1 MKQYELIQIAKYLN
15 QFSRIHSI
23 ARVDDTVLRLR
34 FDRDTTLYVSLHRGD
49 SHWFVCDSYE
59 RARPYTAPFD
69 ILLGKFFNNARFEK
83 AEVEEG
89 NRIMRLHVTSRI
101 AYRADA
107 YTLQLEFTGRNTNAI
122 ILDTKGIVQEALRH
136 IDGSVSFRSV
146 RVGEPLLALPPRE
159 FNETAQVII
168 DMESYLKGAY
178 LTRKTLH
185 VERVRN
191 TKLAALAKKIAK
203 LERTMEHLEDEKEL
217 QAKSIKLANEGSL
230 ILANLNQIPNFS
242 KEVKIDDFD
251 GNPYLITLPKEA
263 RNPQEAANILYA
275 QSKKLRQK
283 AASMHIERENL
294 ESKHDFLLNLQSM
307 VQKSES
313 VEALHILMPRQT
325 NSKRREKD
333 NPSYES
339 FTMEGYKIMVGK
351 NEKGNIALLKEAKKS
366 DLWLHVKDIP
376 SAHVIIRT
384 DKQSVHQNVLEF
396 AGRLCVGFSKLQ
408 AGGYLV
414 DYTPRR
420 NVRMGQGANV
430 TYVDYQTLK
439 IFKE

>member
-23 ARVDDTVLRLR
+23 VRVDDTILRIR
-34 FDRDTTLYVSLHRGD
+34 FDRDVDLYVSLHRGD
-49 SHWFVCDSYE
+49 SHWFMCDSYE

-69 ILLGKFFNNARFEK
+69 ILLSKYFNNARLEK

-89 NRIMRLHVTSRI
+89 NRIMRLFVTSRM

-107 YTLQLEFTGRNTNAI
+107 YVLQLEFTGRNTNAI
-122 ILDTKGIVQEALRH
+122 ILDTNGTIQEALRH
-136 IDGSVSFRSV
+136 IDSRVSFRTV
-146 RVGEPLLALPPRE
+146 RVGEALLPLPPRE
-159 FNETAQVII
+159 FNETSQNI
-168 DMESYLKGAY
+168 DDIKEYLRASYT
-178 LTRKTLH
+178 TRKALH

-191 TKLAALAKKIAK
+191 TKLAALAKKVAK
-203 LERTMEHLEDEKEL
+203 LERTLGHLDSENEL
-217 QAKSIKLANEGSL
+217 QAKSAKLANEGSL
-230 ILANLNQIPNFS
+230 VLANLNEIPNFAS
-242 KEVKIDDFD
+242 TVKVRDFE
-251 GNPYLITLPKEA
+251 GNPSIINLPKEA

-283 AASMHIERENL
+283 AASMYIERENL
-294 ESKHDFLLNLQSM
+294 QAKYDFLLNLQSM
-307 VQKSES
+307 VQKANSI
-313 VEALHILMPRQT
+313 EALHILMPRQ
-325 NSKRREKD
+325 NSSKWRKKE
-333 NPSYES
+333 NPSYEV

-351 NEKGNIALLKEAKKS
+351 NEKGNITLLKEAKKS

-384 DKQSVHQNVLEF
+384 DKKSVSQNVLEF

-408 AGGYLV
+408 SGGYLV

-430 TYVDYQTLK
+430 TYVDYKTLK

>member
-23 ARVDDTVLRLR
+23 SRVDDTILRFK
-34 FDRDTTLYVSLHRGD
+34 FDRDTTIYASLHRGD
-49 SHWFVCDSYE
+49 SHWFMCDSYE
-59 RARPYTAPFD
+59 RARPYSAPFD
-69 ILLGKFFNNARFEK
+69 ILLGKYFNNARLEK
-83 AEVEEG
+83 VEVEEG
-89 NRIMRLHVTSRI
+89 NRIMRLFVTSRM
-101 AYRADA
+101 AYKADA
-107 YTLQLEFTGRNTNAI
+107 YVLQLEFTGRNTNAI
-122 ILDTKGIVQEALRH
+122 ILDSNGTVQEALRH
-136 IDGSVSFRSV
+136 IDESVSFRSV

-159 FNETAQVII
+159 FNETPHDIGDIQA
-168 DMESYLKGAY
+168 YLKGAY
-178 LTRKTLH
+178 LTRKALH

-203 LERTMEHLEDEKEL
+203 LERTIGYLEDEDKL
-217 QAKSIKLANEGSL
+217 LAKSEKLASEGSL
-230 ILANLNQIPNFS
+230 ILANLGKIPNFAT
-242 KEVKIDDFD
+242 KITIDDFE
-251 GNPYLITLPKEA
+251 GNPYTLVLPKDA
-263 RNPQEAANILYA
+263 RTPQEAANILYS

-283 AASMHIERENL
+283 AASLHIERENL
-294 ESKHDFLLNLQSM
+294 ASKHEFLLNLQSM
-307 VQKSES
+307 VQNASS
-313 VEALHILMPRQT
+313 VEALHILIPRQT
-325 NSKRREKD
+325 SSKRREKE

-408 AGGYLV
+408 EGSYLV
-414 DYTPRR
+414 DYTQRR

-430 TYVDYQTLK
+430 TYVDYQTFK
-439 IFKE
+439 VFKE